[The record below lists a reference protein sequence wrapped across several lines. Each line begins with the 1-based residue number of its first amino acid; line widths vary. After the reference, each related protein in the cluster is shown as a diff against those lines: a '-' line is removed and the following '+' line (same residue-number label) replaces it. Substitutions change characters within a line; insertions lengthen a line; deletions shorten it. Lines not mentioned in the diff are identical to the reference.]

1 MPRVSIVIV
10 NYNGGTL
17 LAECV
22 ASLAAQTFRD
32 FETIVVDNGST
43 DASLDA
49 AAAGLAQSTIVRL
62 EGNSGF
68 ARGNNLGMQRA
79 RGALIVTLNNDAQLA
94 PSCLAEL
101 VAAADRHPEAGMFAP
116 KILMSTDPTRIDS
129 TGLLVYADGVY
140 RARGWQELDGPAFA
154 REEEV
159 LMPCAAVALYRRAM
173 LDAVGTF
180 DEDYFLYLEDGDLGL
195 RGRLA
200 GWRCWYV
207 PAAVALHLKSS
218 TAGKHSRVK
227 AYYVERNRIYNLVKH
242 APLPLLLASP
252 LFTLYR
258 YALQGF
264 AALSGRGASGGFAR
278 DYSRR
283 DLLAILAR
291 SYAGALG
298 ALPAMWR
305 KRRAI
310 AGRRR
315 LSRREIY
322 ALLFRYRL
330 RARDLAFKD

>member
-10 NYNGGTL
+10 NFNGGTL
-17 LAECV
+17 LADCA
-22 ASLAAQTFRD
+22 ASLAAQTYRD

-43 DASLDA
+43 DGSLDA
-49 AAAGLAQSTIVRL
+49 ARDVLGDATIVRL
-62 EGNSGF
+62 DANSGF
-68 ARGNNLGMQRA
+68 ARGNNLGIVRA
-79 RGALIVTLNNDAQLA
+79 RGALVVTLNNDARLA

-116 KILMSTDPTRIDS
+116 KILMATDTDRIDS
-129 TGLLVYADGVY
+129 TGLLVYVDGVY

-154 REEEV
+154 EEIEV
-159 LMPCAAVALYRRAM
+159 LMPCAAVALYRRPM
-173 LDAVGTF
+173 LDAVGAF

-195 RGRLA
+195 RARLA
-200 GWRCWYV
+200 GWTCWYV
-207 PAAVALHLKSS
+207 PAAVAFHLKSS

-242 APLPLLLASP
+242 TPLPLVLLSP
-252 LFTLYR
+252 LFTVYR

-291 SYAGALG
+291 SYAGAMG
-298 ALPAMWR
+298 ALPAMWG

-310 AGRRR
+310 ARRRR

-322 ALLFRYRL
+322 ALFFRYRL